1 MDDDKDG
8 PSTGSGRAEGCG
20 EQALP
25 RPLLHA
31 EGEGLPAGGPQP
43 LNPSAR
49 IHAGRNREIQVV
61 RYPRRKLFDRARKD
75 VFLEWFA
82 ATCNMGWSAEKAG
95 VSYKTV
101 SRHIRDDPD
110 FRAEYEE
117 SMRAGVLRVKAIS
130 LATRRQEERIG
141 IDGEIDAPELD
152 DVDRDQ
158 AMRLVREHERTLHL
172 GRKQGRMPKVAPN
185 AEVRAALVKALATFG
200 VRAAK
205 ALAAGQ
211 APEE

>member
-1 MDDDKDG
+1 
-8 PSTGSGRAEGCG
+8 
-20 EQALP
+20 
-25 RPLLHA
+25 
-31 EGEGLPAGGPQP
+31 
-43 LNPSAR
+43 
-49 IHAGRNREIQVV
+49 
-61 RYPRRKLFDRARKD
+61 
-75 VFLEWFA
+75 
-82 ATCNMGWSAEKAG
+82 
-95 VSYKTV
+95 
-101 SRHIRDDPD
+101 
-110 FRAEYEE
+110 
-117 SMRAGVLRVKAIS
+117 MRAGVLRVKAIS

-172 GRKQGRMPKVAPN
+172 GRKQGRMPKVATN